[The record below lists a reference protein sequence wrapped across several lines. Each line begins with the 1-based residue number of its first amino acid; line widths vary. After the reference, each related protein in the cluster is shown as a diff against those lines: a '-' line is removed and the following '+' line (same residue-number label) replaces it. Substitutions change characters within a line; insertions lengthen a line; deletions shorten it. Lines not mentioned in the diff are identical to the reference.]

1 MKYCKN
7 WSSNQVRECGFGAE
21 RDRELEKW
29 EKKKS
34 YKNNPEYETIFAM
47 NKTRIYK
54 ELLKS
59 IRQN

>member
-1 MKYCKN
+1 MQ
-7 WSSNQVRECGFGAE
+7 SE
-21 RDRELEKW
+21 RIRNRGKII
-29 EKKKS
+29 
-34 YKNNPEYETIFAM
+34 PEYETIFAI

>member
-1 MKYCKN
+1 MGK
-7 WSSNQVRECGFGAE
+7 
-21 RDRELEKW
+21 
-29 EKKKS
+29 KKKS

-59 IRQN
+59 MRQNWVKKKKGNSNLH